1 MTLIEE
7 GKLYLI
13 SRNEFRPCYRL
24 LNDVF
29 WDVIDTTMRK
39 KKFYVHDSQESY
51 DEFYKIV
58 SLLTLLRY
66 AIDLKALVKES
77 NTILF
82 YIILFVVFNS
92 FISIFL

>member
-29 WDVIDTTMRK
+29 WDVIDRSMRK
-39 KKFYVHDSQESY
+39 KKFYVHDSHENY
-51 DEFYKIV
+51 DEFYKIESLFT
-58 SLLTLLRY
+58 SLLY
-66 AIDLKALVKES
+66 VMDFKALVKES

-82 YIILFVVFNS
+82 YIILF
-92 FISIFL
+92 LGK